1 MNLYFYGF
9 VTIYLQWNTKHL
21 FKTIFNRIK
30 ETALLPKNKKW
41 KEVNCLLHV
50 YVWLWKP
57 WLTWHSL
64 SWWAPVEWGGLCSC
78 PRPVSPAGQGDSDRS
93 HTVPAP
99 VDPLCWCTAFWNAS
113 VKFSSCLK
121 KKNRMNI
128 KKSIS
133 NLTFASNGKKKS
145 ILQNSWRFF

>member
-1 MNLYFYGF
+1 M
-9 VTIYLQWNTKHL
+9 
-21 FKTIFNRIK
+21 
-30 ETALLPKNKKW
+30 
-41 KEVNCLLHV
+41 

-121 KKNRMNI
+121 KK
-128 KKSIS
+128 KS
-133 NLTFASNGKKKS
+133 NENQKVHFKFNFCLKWKKKKVFCKILEDFSS
-145 ILQNSWRFF
+145 IIKIIYDFILKYVTCNVKYSFISIHII